1 MGKSYEIIL
10 YTKGVFKMV
19 KKHDIQKKVYLDAG
33 QPVKK
38 RVENL
43 LSLMTMDEKI
53 AQLSGI
59 WIYEV
64 LEGKKFSDDKANA
77 LMGNGIGQITRLG
90 GASNFDPPVSART
103 ANQIQRYLV
112 ANTRLG
118 IPAIIH
124 EESCS
129 GYMAK
134 GATCFPQII
143 GVASTWDPKSVE
155 EMGNVIK
162 EQMRSVGAHQAL
174 APVLDVS
181 RDARWGRVEETFG
194 EDPYLV
200 SKMGVSYIRGIQDSD
215 WKQGVMATGKHFVGY
230 GASEGGMNWAP
241 GHISQ
246 REMREVFLMPFEAA
260 VKEAGIAS
268 IMAGYHELDGIPCHG
283 SKELLT
289 DILRDQWG
297 FNGLLVSDYF
307 GVNMLYDYHHAAK
320 DKDHAAKIAL
330 EAGVD
335 VELPSTDCYGKPLK
349 AAVEKG
355 LVKESLIDTVVGRVL
370 KIKFLLGL
378 FENPYVDEEKTA
390 LVFDTPEQR
399 ALAHKIA
406 QKSIVLLKNQG
417 DLLPIRKDIAS
428 IAVIGPNADTVRNII
443 GDYAYPCHVES
454 LIEMS
459 KNTELFNTPVPEKVE
474 LADSY
479 VPISSILEGIKDKV
493 CRDTMVHYAKG
504 CDVRSDSRDG
514 FAEAIEA
521 AKKSEVTIVVVG
533 DKSGLIEDCTSGE
546 SRDRADLNLPG
557 IQEELIK
564 AVYETGTPIIVLLI
578 NGRPLS
584 INWIAENIPSVLEVW
599 LPGEEGA
606 CAVADILF
614 GDYNPGGKLPISFP
628 RSVGQVPI
636 YYNHKPSGGRFHW
649 RGNYVEMSSKPLFP
663 FGYGLSYTDF
673 EYNNMVIIPKS
684 ISWDGQIEINVDVKN
699 TGSCAGDE
707 VVQLYIN
714 GTRSE
719 VTRPV
724 KELKGFK
731 RITLKSGEKKT
742 VTFFL
747 SITQLS
753 FYNKDMK
760 NVVEPGIIKVMVG
773 SSSEDIR
780 LTGEY
785 EITGEATEIESGKKY
800 FTSIRV
806 K

>member
-1 MGKSYEIIL
+1 MAKQR
-10 YTKGVFKMV
+10 
-19 KKHDIQKKVYLDAG
+19 DIQKESYLDAN

-38 RVENL
+38 RVKNL
-43 LSLMTMDEKI
+43 LSLMTLDEKI

-59 WIYEV
+59 WVYEI
-64 LEGKKFSDDKANA
+64 LEGKQFSDNKADS
-77 LMGNGIGQITRLG
+77 LMGHGIGQITRLG
-90 GASNFDPPVSART
+90 GASNFDPTVSARM

-118 IPAIIH
+118 VPAIIH
-124 EESCS
+124 EEACS

-134 GATCFPQII
+134 GATCFPQTI
-143 GVASTWDPKSVE
+143 GVASTWDSKLAE
-155 EMGNVIK
+155 EMGAVIK

-200 SKMGVSYIRGIQDSD
+200 SKMGTSYIKGIQDSD

-230 GASEGGMNWAP
+230 GISEGGMNWAP
-241 GHISQ
+241 AHISQ

-268 IMAGYHELDGIPCHG
+268 IMAGYHELDGIPCHS

-289 DILRDQWG
+289 DILRNQWG
-297 FNGLLVSDYF
+297 FDGLLVSDYF
-307 GVNMLYDYHHAAK
+307 GINMLYDYHHVAK
-320 DKDHAAKIAL
+320 DKDHAAKLAL
-330 EAGVD
+330 ESGID
-335 VELPSTDCYGKPLK
+335 VELPSTDCYGKSLK
-349 AAVEKG
+349 AVVEKG
-355 LVKESLIDTVVGRVL
+355 LVKESVIDTAVMRIL

-378 FENPYVDEEKTA
+378 FENPYVDEEKA
-390 LVFDTPEQR
+390 AKVFDTPKQR

-443 GDYAYPCHVES
+443 GDYAYPCHVEA

-459 KNTELFNTPVPEKVE
+459 KNTEVFNTPVPEE
-474 LADSY
+474 LELIDSF
-479 VPISSILEGIKDKV
+479 VPISSILKGIKDRV
-493 CRDTMVHYAKG
+493 SRDTTVHYAKG
-504 CDVRSDSRDG
+504 CDVRNDSRDG
-514 FAEAIEA
+514 FTEAIEA
-521 AKKSEVTIVVVG
+521 AKKSEVAVVVVG
-533 DKSGLIEDCTSGE
+533 DKSGLVEDCTSGE
-546 SRDRADLNLPG
+546 SRDRACLNLPG
-557 IQEELIK
+557 IQEELVR
-564 AVYETGTPIIVLLI
+564 AVYETGTPVIVVLI

-584 INWIAENIPSVLEVW
+584 IKWIAENIPAVLEAW

-628 RSVGQVPI
+628 RSVGQVPV
-636 YYNHKPSGGRFHW
+636 YYNHKPSGGRSHW
-649 RGNYVEMSSKPLFP
+649 KGDYVEMSSKPLFP
-663 FGYGLSYTDF
+663 FGYGLSYTSF

-684 ISWDGQIEINVDVKN
+684 TSWDGQVEISVDVKN
-699 TGSCAGDE
+699 TGSHTGDE
-707 VVQLYIN
+707 IVQLYVN
-714 GTRSE
+714 DMQSE
-719 VTRPV
+719 ITRPV
-724 KELKGFK
+724 RELKGFK
-731 RITLKSGEKKT
+731 RVTLKPGEKKT
-742 VTFFL
+742 ITFIL
-747 SITQLS
+747 SIAQLG

-760 NVVEPGIIKVMVG
+760 YVVEPGTIKVMAG
-773 SSSEDIR
+773 SSSEDIQS
-780 LTGEY
+780 TGEF
-785 EITGEATEIESGKKY
+785 EITGEATEISNVKRF

>member
-1 MGKSYEIIL
+1 M
-10 YTKGVFKMV
+10 TKQS
-19 KKHDIQKKVYLDAG
+19 DIQKESYLDES

-43 LSLMTMDEKI
+43 LSLMTLDEKI

-59 WIYEV
+59 WVYEV

-90 GASNFDPPVSART
+90 GASNFDPPVSARV
-103 ANQIQRYLV
+103 ANQIQKYLV
-112 ANTRLG
+112 SNTRLG
-118 IPAIIH
+118 VPAIIH

-134 GATCFPQII
+134 GATCFPQTI
-143 GVASTWDPKSVE
+143 GVASTWDPESVK
-155 EMGNVIK
+155 EMGAVIK

-174 APVLDVS
+174 APVLDIA

-200 SKMGVSYIRGIQDSD
+200 SKMGTSYIKGIQDSN

-241 GHISQ
+241 PHIPQ
-246 REMREVFLMPFEAA
+246 REILEVFLMPFEAA
-260 VKEAGIAS
+260 VREAGIAS
-268 IMAGYHELDGIPCHG
+268 IMPGYHELDGIPCHI

-289 DILRDQWG
+289 AILRDKWG
-297 FNGLLVSDYF
+297 FDGLLVSDYF
-307 GVNMLYDYHHAAK
+307 GINMLYEYHHAAK
-320 DKDHAAKIAL
+320 DKDHAARLAI
-330 EAGVD
+330 ESGID

-355 LVKESLIDTVVGRVL
+355 FVKESIIDMAVMRVL
-370 KIKFLLGL
+370 KMKFLLGL
-378 FENPYVDEEKTA
+378 FENLYVDEEKTA
-390 LVFDTPEQR
+390 KVFDTPEQR

-443 GDYAYPCHVES
+443 GDYAYPCHVEA
-454 LIEMS
+454 LIDMS
-459 KNTELFNTPVPEKVE
+459 KHKEVFNTPVPEKVE
-474 LADSY
+474 LADSF
-479 VPISSILEGIKDKV
+479 VPISSILEGIKERV
-493 CRDTMVHYAKG
+493 CKDTIVYYAKG
-504 CDVRSDSRDG
+504 CDVLNGSRDG

-521 AKKSEVTIVVVG
+521 AKKSEVAVVVVG
-533 DKSGLIEDCTSGE
+533 DKSGLVEDCTSGE
-546 SRDRADLNLPG
+546 SRDRANLNLPG
-557 IQEELIK
+557 IQEELVR
-564 AVYETGTPIIVLLI
+564 AVYETGTPVIVVLI

-584 INWIAENIPSVLEVW
+584 INWIVANIPSVLEAW
-599 LPGEEGA
+599 MPGEEGA
-606 CAVADILF
+606 GAVADILF

-628 RSVGQVPI
+628 RSVGQIPV
-636 YYNHKPSGGRFHW
+636 YYNHKPSGGRSHW
-649 RGNYVEMSSKPLFP
+649 RGDYVEMSSKPLFP
-663 FGYGLSYTDF
+663 FGYGLSYTSF
-673 EYNNMVIIPKS
+673 EYDNLVITPES
-684 ISWDGQIEINVDVKN
+684 TSWNGQVEISVDVKN
-699 TGSCAGDE
+699 VGPRGGDE

-714 GTRSE
+714 DVQSEITRS
-719 VTRPV
+719 V

-731 RITLKSGEKKT
+731 RITLKPGEKKT
-742 VTFFL
+742 VTFIL
-747 SITQLS
+747 SITQLG

-760 NVVEPGIIKVMVG
+760 YVVEPGKIKVMIG

-780 LTGEY
+780 LTGEF
-785 EITGEATEIESGKKY
+785 EITGEITEISNVKKF

>member
-1 MGKSYEIIL
+1 MTEKN
-10 YTKGVFKMV
+10 
-19 KKHDIQKKVYLDAG
+19 KKQNKPSNQNKTYFEVN
-33 QPVKK
+33 QPIDK

-43 LSLMTMDEKI
+43 LSLMTLEEKI
-53 AQLSGI
+53 AQLGSA
-59 WIYEV
+59 WVYEI
-64 LEGKKFSDDKANA
+64 LEGKGFCSKKASI
-77 LMGNGIGQITRLG
+77 LMKNGIGQITRLG
-90 GASNFDPPVSART
+90 GASNFSPGESART
-103 ANQIQRYLV
+103 ANQIQKYLV
-112 ANTRLG
+112 ENTHLG

-143 GVASTWDPKSVE
+143 GVASTWEPDLVE

-174 APVLDVS
+174 APVLDIT
-181 RDARWGRVEETFG
+181 RDVRWGRVEETFG

-200 SKMGVSYIRGIQDSD
+200 SKMGVSYIKGIQDSD
-215 WKQGVMATGKHFVGY
+215 SKQGVMATGKHFVGY
-230 GASEGGMNWAP
+230 GVSEGGMNWAP
-241 GHISQ
+241 AHIPQ
-246 REMREVFLMPFEAA
+246 REMREIFLLPFEAA
-260 VKEAGIAS
+260 VREAKIAA
-268 IMAGYHELDGIPCHG
+268 IMPGYHELDGIPCH
-283 SKELLT
+283 SSNKLLRN
-289 DILRDQWG
+289 ILREEWD
-297 FNGLLVSDYF
+297 FDGLVVSDYF
-307 GVNMLYDYHHAAK
+307 GVNMLYDYHHTAR
-320 DKDHAAKIAL
+320 DKDYAAKIAL

-355 LVKESLIDTVVGRVL
+355 LVKESLIDTVVRRVL

-378 FENPYVDEEKTA
+378 FENPYVDEEKA
-390 LVFDTPEQR
+390 AIVFDTPEQR
-399 ALAHKIA
+399 ALARNIA
-406 QKSIVLLKNQG
+406 QKSIVLIKNQG

-428 IAVIGPNADTVRNII
+428 IAVIGPNADNARNMI
-443 GDYAYPCHVES
+443 GDYAYPCHIES
-454 LIEMS
+454 LIEM
-459 KNTELFNTPVPEKVE
+459 KDNNETFNTPVPDKVE
-474 LADSY
+474 MVDNF
-479 VPISSILEGIKDKV
+479 VPISSILEGIKEKV
-493 CRDTMVHYAKG
+493 SKNTVVYYAKG
-504 CDVRSDSRDG
+504 CDVIGNSRDG
-514 FAEAIEA
+514 FAEAVEA
-521 AKKSEVTIVVVG
+521 AKKSEVAMVIVG

-557 IQEELIK
+557 IQEELIR
-564 AVYETGTPIIVLLI
+564 AIYETGTPIIVVLI

-584 INWIAENIPSVLEVW
+584 INWIAENIPSVLEAW

-606 CAVADILF
+606 SAVAAVLF

-628 RSVGQVPI
+628 RSVGQVPV
-636 YYNHKPSGGRFHW
+636 YYNHKPSGGRSHW

-663 FGYGLSYTDF
+663 FGYGLSYTHF

-684 ISWDGQIEINVDVKN
+684 ISWDGQVEISVDVKN
-699 TGSCAGDE
+699 TGPCAGDE

-714 GTRSE
+714 NTQSE

-731 RITLKSGEKKT
+731 RITLKSVEKKT
-742 VTFFL
+742 VTFIL
-747 SITQLS
+747 SISQLG

-760 NVVEPGIIKVMVG
+760 YAVEPGIIKVMVG

-800 FTSIRV
+800 FTLIRV

>member
-1 MGKSYEIIL
+1 MK
-10 YTKGVFKMV
+10 V
-19 KKHDIQKKVYLDAG
+19 KNNNKRIKFLDSS
-33 QPVKK
+33 QTSDT
-38 RVENL
+38 RIENL
-43 LSLMTMDEKI
+43 LSKMTLDEKI

-59 WIYEV
+59 WVYEV
-64 LEGKKFSDDKANA
+64 LEGKQFSYDKANVV
-77 LMGNGIGQITRLG
+77 MKDGIGQITRLG
-90 GASNFDPPVSART
+90 GASNFDPPVSARM
-103 ANQIQRYLV
+103 ANQIQKYLV
-112 ANTRLG
+112 TNTRLG

-143 GVASTWDPKSVE
+143 GVASTWDPESAE
-155 EMGNVIK
+155 EMGAVIK

-174 APVLDVS
+174 APVLDVT

-200 SKMGVSYIRGIQDSD
+200 SKMGTSYIKGIQDSD

-230 GASEGGMNWAP
+230 GVSEGGMNWAP
-241 GHISQ
+241 GHIPQ
-246 REMREVFLMPFEAA
+246 REMCEVFLLPFEAA

-297 FNGLLVSDYF
+297 FDGLLVSDYF
-307 GVNMLYDYHHAAK
+307 GINMLYDYHHAAK

-355 LVKESLIDTVVGRVL
+355 LVKESLIDTVVRRVL

-378 FENPYVDEEKTA
+378 FENPYVDEEKTVT
-390 LVFDTPEQR
+390 VFDTPEQR
-399 ALAHKIA
+399 ALARQIA

-417 DLLPIRKDIAS
+417 DLLPIRKDITS
-428 IAVIGPNADTVRNII
+428 IAIIGPNADSVRNII
-443 GDYAYPCHVES
+443 GDYAYPCHVEA

-459 KNTELFNTPVPEKVE
+459 KNTEIFNTPVPEKVE
-474 LADSY
+474 LADSF

-493 CRDTMVHYAKG
+493 CRDTIVHYAKG
-504 CDVRSDSRDG
+504 CNVRGDSRDG

-521 AKKSEVTIVVVG
+521 AKKSEVAIVVVG

-564 AVYETGTPIIVLLI
+564 AVYETGTPIIVVLI

-584 INWIAENIPSVLEVW
+584 INWIAENIPSVLEAW

-606 CAVADILF
+606 CALANILF

-628 RSVGQVPI
+628 RSVGQVPV
-636 YYNHKPSGGRFHW
+636 YYNHKPSGGRSHW
-649 RGNYVEMSSKPLFP
+649 KGDYVEMSSKPLFP
-663 FGYGLSYTDF
+663 FGYGLSYTSF
-673 EYNNMVIIPKS
+673 EYNNMIIMPES
-684 ISWDGQIEINVDVKN
+684 ISMDSQVEISIDIKN

-707 VVQLYIN
+707 VIQLYIN
-714 GTRSE
+714 DMQSE
-719 VTRPV
+719 ITRPV

-731 RITLKSGEKKT
+731 RVTLKPGQKKT
-742 VTFFL
+742 ITFIL
-747 SITQLS
+747 SIAQLS

-760 NVVEPGIIKVMVG
+760 YVVEPGTIKVMLG

-780 LTGEY
+780 SIGEF
-785 EITGEATEIESGKKY
+785 EITGKVTEISNVKKY
-800 FTSIRV
+800 FTPVRV

>member
-1 MGKSYEIIL
+1 MDQKN
-10 YTKGVFKMV
+10 
-19 KKHDIQKKVYLDAG
+19 KKQKKDYLDENH
-33 QPVKK
+33 PVDK
-38 RVENL
+38 RAKNL
-43 LSLMTMDEKI
+43 LSLMTLDEKI
-53 AQLSGI
+53 AQLGSL
-59 WIYEV
+59 WVYEI
-64 LEGKKFSDDKANA
+64 LEGKNFSKKKAST
-77 LMGNGIGQITRLG
+77 LMRDGIGQITRLG
-90 GASNFDPPVSART
+90 GASNFDPLVSART
-103 ANQIQRYLV
+103 ANQIQKYLIT
-112 ANTRLG
+112 NTRLG

-134 GATCFPQII
+134 GGTCFPQTI
-143 GVASTWDPKSVE
+143 GVASTWDPELVE
-155 EMGNVIK
+155 EMGTVIK

-174 APVLDVS
+174 APVLDIA

-230 GASEGGMNWAP
+230 GVSEGGMNWAP
-241 GHISQ
+241 PHIPK
-246 REMREVFLMPFEAA
+246 REMREVFLLPFEAA

-268 IMAGYHELDGIPCHG
+268 IMAGYHELDGIPCHS

-289 DILRDQWG
+289 DILRDKWG
-297 FNGLLVSDYF
+297 FDGLVVSDYF
-307 GVNMLYDYHHAAK
+307 GINMLYEYHHVAK
-320 DKDHAAKIAL
+320 DKNDAARLAL
-330 EAGVD
+330 ESGVD

-349 AAVEKG
+349 AEVEKG
-355 LVKESLIDTVVGRVL
+355 FVKESVIDTSVMRIL
-370 KIKFLLGL
+370 KMKFLLGL
-378 FENPYVDEEKTA
+378 FENPYVDEKKA
-390 LVFDTPEQR
+390 ASVFDTPEQR

-406 QKSIVLLKNQG
+406 QESIVLLKNQE

-428 IAVIGPNADTVRNII
+428 IAVIGPNANTARNII

-459 KNTELFNTPVPEKVE
+459 KDTEIFNTPIPEKVE
-474 LADSY
+474 LVDSF
-479 VPISSILEGIKDKV
+479 VPISSILEGIKNRV
-493 CRDTMVHYAKG
+493 SRNTIVHYAKG

-521 AKKSEVTIVVVG
+521 AKKSEVAVVVVG
-533 DKSGLIEDCTSGE
+533 DKSGLVKDCTSGE

-557 IQEELIK
+557 IQEELVK
-564 AVYETGTPIIVLLI
+564 VLYETGTPIIVVLI

-584 INWIAENIPSVLEVW
+584 INWIINNITSVLEAW

-606 CAVADILF
+606 RAVADVLF

-628 RSVGQVPI
+628 RSVGQVPV
-636 YYNHKPSGGRFHW
+636 YYNHKPSGGRSHW
-649 RGNYVEMSSKPLFP
+649 KGDYVEMSSKPLFP
-663 FGYGLSYTDF
+663 FGYGLSYTSF
-673 EYNNMVIIPKS
+673 EYSNMVIMPKS
-684 ISWDGQIEINVDVKN
+684 ISMDSQVEISVDVKN
-699 TGSCAGDE
+699 TESCTGDE
-707 VVQLYIN
+707 VVQLYVN
-714 GTRSE
+714 DVQSE
-719 VTRPV
+719 MTRPV

-731 RITLKSGEKKT
+731 RVTLKPGQKKT
-742 VTFFL
+742 LTFIL
-747 SITQLS
+747 SIAQLG

-760 NVVEPGIIKVMVG
+760 YVVEPGIIKVMIG

-780 LTGEY
+780 LTGEF
-785 EITGEATEIESGKKY
+785 EITGEVTEISGVKKY